1 MEECNKETKKK
12 QFNKKAKRYLE
23 LFWTFFKIGAFTFG
37 GGLAMI
43 PLIERIVVDKKKWM
57 TSDEMVNMIAIS
69 QSTPGVIAVNSATY
83 VGYNVGKVLGAFLAT
98 LGVIL
103 PSMVIICLI
112 SYFYDAFMA
121 IEVVKWAFMG
131 IKACVAVLILNAGIR
146 LLKKIKYDWFSIVIL
161 IVAFL
166 LALYPSFLPTAPVIS
181 SMYIIMGGLII
192 GVLYYDVIQKIRN
205 KKRKVK
211 IDTINSA
218 NLIDEPK
225 TEETSTTKD
234 SKDPLT
240 DEREDKK

>member
-1 MEECNKETKKK
+1 MEECNKETKNK
-12 QFNKKAKRYLE
+12 QFKQKAKKYLE

-146 LLKKIKYDWFSIVIL
+146 LLKKIKYDWFSIMIL
-161 IVAFL
+161 IVAFV
-166 LALYPSFLPTAPVIS
+166 LALYPTFLPTWPVIS
-181 SMYIIMGGLII
+181 SMYIIIGGLVI
-192 GVLYYDVIQKIRN
+192 GVLYYDVIQRIKNKKKLSKVVDLEQNKSIDETSITEISSIEDSNKPLNRN
-205 KKRKVK
+205 K
-211 IDTINSA
+211 
-218 NLIDEPK
+218 
-225 TEETSTTKD
+225 
-234 SKDPLT
+234 
-240 DEREDKK
+240 EDKK